1 MLVKFTWREDG
12 SQRVARILPSEVAA
26 IESRWYDPGSP
37 AYRQIGSTVTLK
49 SGASVSIG
57 HEPEQALRRLGLGDS

>member
-1 MLVKFTWREDG
+1 MLVEFIWREDG

-26 IESRWYDPGSP
+26 VESRWYDPGSP

-49 SGASVSIG
+49 SGAAVAIG
-57 HEPEQALRRLGLGDS
+57 YEPDQALKLLGLGDS